1 MGNNFPRKSVSLKD
15 MYQKYKKR
23 MEKTFA
29 KRYWPTIVGA
39 IVGAIG
45 GYLYWRYVGCSTDTC
60 PITSS
65 PLNSTLWGTAM
76 GGLLGNI
83 LQPNIIKK
91 NNQNK

>member
-1 MGNNFPRKSVSLKD
+1 
-15 MYQKYKKR
+15 
-23 MEKTFA
+23 MEKTFQYWELFKSRSYWFNWRNA

-91 NNQNK
+91 NNQDK

>member
-1 MGNNFPRKSVSLKD
+1 
-15 MYQKYKKR
+15 

-91 NNQNK
+91 NNQNARQARPMTFPVCFRWLSAW

>member
-1 MGNNFPRKSVSLKD
+1 
-15 MYQKYKKR
+15 

-45 GYLYWRYVGCSTDTC
+45 SYLYWRYVGCSTDTC

-91 NNQNK
+91 NNQDK